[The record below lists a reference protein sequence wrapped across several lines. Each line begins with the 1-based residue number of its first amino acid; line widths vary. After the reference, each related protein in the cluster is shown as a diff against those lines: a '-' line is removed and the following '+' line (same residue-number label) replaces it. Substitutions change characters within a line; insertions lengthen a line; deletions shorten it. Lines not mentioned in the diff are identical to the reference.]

1 MAHAHHNMSIQV
13 MCYLYTESN
22 GATRLVPGSHLWDD
36 EREPTEA
43 ESVQA
48 IMPKGSVCVF
58 VGGVYHGGSHNVT
71 AGEWRIGMF
80 AGYILGWLR
89 QEQNFA
95 SRCHL
100 KLLARYRSRSLD

>member
-1 MAHAHHNMSIQV
+1 

-80 AGYILGWLR
+80 AGYIQGWLR
-89 QEQNFA
+89 QEQNIFLTV
-95 SRCHL
+95 HL